1 MISVIITNYNNGG
14 LLLEAVS
21 SVLNQTYTNIELLII
36 DDHSTDDSIDIL
48 KEEFGNDKRM
58 TIFELDENHGA
69 GWARDFGLSHSHG
82 EWVSF
87 VDGDDWVYPNF
98 YKHLITFAE
107 VNKCDMCSC
116 TIEIEDKRINPFQ
129 IPTIVENKQAMI
141 DIFST
146 QLAPFLNNK
155 IIKKKCF
162 DGYGYCKRRYIED
175 TPTHI
180 HCILNCDKIG
190 YIPYVGY
197 HYRQNQSSLTHT
209 CSHTKTTIYYN
220 LAVFEIYE
228 AIVNAGYQSHINPGE
243 LARDLV
249 LQGKYG
255 MLDGNEIEEN
265 YKEEFAEL
273 NKFVDKYYID

>member
-21 SVLNQTYTNIELLII
+21 SVLNQTYTDIELLII

-82 EWVSF
+82 DWISF

-129 IPTIVENKQAMI
+129 VPTIVENKQAMI

-155 IIKKKCF
+155 IIK
-162 DGYGYCKRRYIED
+162 
-175 TPTHI
+175 
-180 HCILNCDKIG
+180 
-190 YIPYVGY
+190 
-197 HYRQNQSSLTHT
+197 
-209 CSHTKTTIYYN
+209 
-220 LAVFEIYE
+220 
-228 AIVNAGYQSHINPGE
+228 
-243 LARDLV
+243 
-249 LQGKYG
+249 
-255 MLDGNEIEEN
+255 
-265 YKEEFAEL
+265 
-273 NKFVDKYYID
+273 